1 MDNQNEIPD
10 EARDSNYSEGLPYDY
25 SNVVNP
31 VRIAVYDDGHSIPRM
46 VVVPPADT
54 ATFIENLSQTVY
66 NEARNAG
73 GSLPYMAIREVSE
86 NFIHARFAEATV
98 SILDRGNTVRF
109 TDQGP
114 GIPDKERAQQPGFT
128 RAIEP
133 MKPYIR
139 GVGSGLP
146 IVREYMELSRG
157 RVTIEDNLGTGAVVT
172 ISLVQDGA
180 VSGEPS
186 SPLATRPAETGGE
199 VSIYGVSS
207 GPSIAYFPNGS
218 GTASVGSG
226 APQAG
231 SASFV
236 PAQVSQPAAPGVY
249 PQPAVGYEPSSPYM
263 ASMAPAPVYVAP
275 QATYPYTQQVPTA
288 QYVPGQPVQQPVPAS
303 PSVAS
308 GVLVGQSHGRG
319 YSVDIPELTQRE
331 LDAMAIM
338 YQQGPI
344 RGSQLGKI
352 LNLASSSTSA
362 VFEKLEAKGLVMKY
376 DDKKRG
382 LTEIGNIIA
391 SRTI

>member
-1 MDNQNEIPD
+1 MDNQNETPD
-10 EARDSNYSEGLPYDY
+10 ESRNSAYSEGSSYDY
-25 SNVVNP
+25 STVANP

-114 GIPDKERAQQPGFT
+114 GIPDKKRAQQPGFT

-157 RVTIEDNLGTGAVVT
+157 CVTIEDNLGTGAVVT
-172 ISLVQDGA
+172 ISLAQDGA
-180 VSGEPS
+180 ASGEPS
-186 SPLATRPAETGGE
+186 PSSAARPAETGGE
-199 VSIYGVSS
+199 MPAYGAPAVSPTAYSS
-207 GPSIAYFPNGS
+207 DGS
-218 GTASVGSG
+218 GMTAAGVGAAQGGSAGFASV
-226 APQAG
+226 
-231 SASFV
+231 
-236 PAQVSQPAAPGVY
+236 QVSQPAAPGVY
-249 PQPAVGYEPSSPYM
+249 PQSAMGYEPASPY
-263 ASMAPAPVYVAP
+263 AAPAASVPAYMP
-275 QATYPYTQQVPTA
+275 SQMPYPYGQQVPAA
-288 QYVPGQPVQQPVPAS
+288 QYIPGQPAQQTVPSPLPVGSDVFA
-303 PSVAS
+303 
-308 GVLVGQSHGRG
+308 GQSHGRG
-319 YSVDIPELTQRE
+319 YSVKIPELTQRE
-331 LDAMAIM
+331 LDALAVM

-344 RGSQLGKI
+344 KGSDLAKI
-352 LNLASSSTSA
+352 LHLASSSTSA
-362 VFEKLEAKGLVMKY
+362 VFDKLESKGLVQKY
-376 DDKKRG
+376 PDKRRG
-382 LTEIGNIIA
+382 LTDIGNTIA
-391 SRTI
+391 SQAI